1 MEVVMRKF
9 ILYLLLPAAVFGVLQ
24 FVVLPASA
32 EDAAALDKQAREAF
46 LKFTPEGFEEAI
58 SLYNRAIQAN
68 PKDAVAYAGLG
79 EVYSFMGSYRYLVKE
94 DYEEFY
100 NLAYKNIVKALE
112 LGPNLEQTQIAL
124 AYNYLHLSWEKE
136 AKAAANKILA
146 QNPNNAEALYV
157 LWAASGENPDS
168 PEIRKVLELD
178 PKYIPAYISLGNS
191 YFYKKR
197 SYGQASEYFRKA
209 AEIAPSARI
218 HNLFGTVLRTQGNY
232 NAAIDEYQKA
242 IQLNPKYAPA
252 YMNLGITYFYM
263 NQLNQSIARQKEAI
277 TLNPNYPDSYF
288 FIAQGYDRENN
299 APQAIMYYRKF
310 LEMSL
315 EQGQYAGY
323 AATARERL
331 AALGGGGQ

>member
-1 MEVVMRKF
+1 M
-9 ILYLLLPAAVFGVLQ
+9 
-24 FVVLPASA
+24 
-32 EDAAALDKQAREAF
+32 
-46 LKFTPEGFEEAI
+46 
-58 SLYNRAIQAN
+58 
-68 PKDAVAYAGLG
+68 
-79 EVYSFMGSYRYLVKE
+79 
-94 DYEEFY
+94 
-100 NLAYKNIVKALE
+100 
-112 LGPNLEQTQIAL
+112 
-124 AYNYLHLSWEKE
+124 
-136 AKAAANKILA
+136 
-146 QNPNNAEALYV
+146 

-168 PEIRKVLELD
+168 PRSEKSSSSI
-178 PKYIPAYISLGNS
+178 PKYIPAYISLGNA

-209 AEIAPSARI
+209 AEIAPSAQI

-299 APQAIMYYRKF
+299 AQQAIMYYRKF

-331 AALGGGGQ
+331 RSPWRRRSVKTDIKSRAPERLLVPAPLLFPASPATRGFRWGTKRKSLTG

>member
-9 ILYLLLPAAVFGVLQ
+9 ILYMLLPAAVFGVSQLFSLQ
-24 FVVLPASA
+24 ASA
-32 EDAAALDKQAREAF
+32 QDAAALDKQGKEAF

-79 EVYSFMGSYRYLVKE
+79 EVYSFMGFYRYQVKE
-94 DYEEFY
+94 DYEDFY
-100 NLAYKNIVKALE
+100 NKSYSNMVKALE
-112 LGPNLEQTQIAL
+112 LGPTLEQVQVAL
-124 AYNYLHLSWEKE
+124 AYTYLHLSWEKE
-136 AKAAANKILA
+136 AIATSKKVLS
-146 QNPNNAEALYV
+146 QNPNNTEAMFV
-157 LWAASGENPDS
+157 LWSASGENPDS
-168 PEIRKVLELD
+168 PEIRKVIELA
-178 PKYIPAYISLGNS
+178 PNYIPAYIGLGNA
-191 YFYKKR
+191 FFFKKR
-197 SYGQASEYFRKA
+197 SYGQASEYFKKA
-209 AEIAPSARI
+209 AEIAPSAQI

-299 APQAIMYYRKF
+299 AQQAIMYYRKF
-310 LEMSL
+310 LEMSV

-323 AATARERL
+323 SATARERI
-331 AALGGGGQ
+331 AALGGGQ